1 CRDYH
6 IYRAEGDRYSAEW
19 VTAAWQRD
27 ANPRLSYKQTDMTAS
42 ELYLEALPLFTRG
55 LVELPDHPTL
65 LRELRLLERTPTR
78 TGRDQVTHPRGCNDD
93 YANAVC
99 GALRILSKYGAYNL
113 EGLAG
118 WDEKEKQMSEPCP
131 IPEGM
136 TFEQYELMSRPV
148 RMGG

>member
-1 CRDYH
+1 
-6 IYRAEGDRYSAEW
+6 
-19 VTAAWQRD
+19 
-27 ANPRLSYKQTDMTAS
+27 M
-42 ELYLEALPLFTRG
+42 EALPLFTRG

-148 RMGG
+148 RMGGPPREVLMQDPQWCADQEKEKQRRIAEMRAKWPDHEKPWWKKAG